1 MQAICGIIDNPMTGS
16 LSDTRRPDWTQVLNS
31 QVSSIHI
38 NVPLCIE
45 TDFKRYKYLSLEE
58 QKIFHSALRASVKIL
73 K

>member
-1 MQAICGIIDNPMTGS
+1 MQSACEIIDYQMTAP
-16 LSDTRRPDWTQVLNS
+16 LSESRYPDWTRTPSPQVN
-31 QVSSIHI
+31 SIHI

-45 TDFKRYKYLSLEE
+45 IDFKRYKYLSLDE